1 MLGDPFSYSERFA
14 RETGC
19 IVVLKNAR
27 TIVAA
32 PDRSAVITTGGP
44 GMAKGGSGDVLAGC
58 ITGLLAQGYAS
69 FYAAC
74 LGVYVCGRAG
84 EKAQQRLGMTA
95 MLPTDTIAALP
106 EVFRSLEQ
114 KQGDALFE

>member
-1 MLGDPFSYSERFA
+1 MGSCPTGPPPGRPGPRPV
-14 RETGC
+14 REATP
-19 IVVLKNAR
+19 R
-27 TIVAA
+27 
-32 PDRSAVITTGGP
+32 R
-44 GMAKGGSGDVLAGC
+44 SGDVLAGC
-58 ITGLLAQGYAS
+58 ITGLLAQGYAP